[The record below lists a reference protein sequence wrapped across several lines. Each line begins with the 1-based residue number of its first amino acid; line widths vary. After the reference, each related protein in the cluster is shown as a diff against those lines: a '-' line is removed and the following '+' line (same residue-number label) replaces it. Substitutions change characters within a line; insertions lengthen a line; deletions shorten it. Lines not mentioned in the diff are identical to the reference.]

1 MLRYITMMT
10 MTEGE
15 GEGEGGDECTR
26 FMRKYTG
33 TVGREL
39 SISVAIICSTD
50 ERALGSYLGEKITLE
65 RKAKSRDVD
74 EKQSRSTLAVTS
86 P

>member
-1 MLRYITMMT
+1 MLRYITMMM
-10 MTEGE
+10 MTEE
-15 GEGEGGDECTR
+15 EGEGGDECAGI
-26 FMRKYTG
+26 MQKYTG

-50 ERALGSYLGEKITLE
+50 ERVLGSYLGEKITFE
-65 RKAKSRDVD
+65 RKAKSRDGG
-74 EKQSRSTLAVTS
+74 EKKSRSTLAVTS